1 MLLMCKKVQ
10 YLPDISENTP
20 PAIAT
25 GILYFICYVCKL
37 NVSKKQISKLCKVS
51 EVTINKCY
59 KKLLQFIDIL
69 LSDKI
74 KKLYNINYTIK
85 VK

>member
-59 KKLLQFIDIL
+59 KKL
-69 LSDKI
+69 DKMKNELIPSVII
-74 KKLYNINYTIK
+74 KKYAE
-85 VK
+85 